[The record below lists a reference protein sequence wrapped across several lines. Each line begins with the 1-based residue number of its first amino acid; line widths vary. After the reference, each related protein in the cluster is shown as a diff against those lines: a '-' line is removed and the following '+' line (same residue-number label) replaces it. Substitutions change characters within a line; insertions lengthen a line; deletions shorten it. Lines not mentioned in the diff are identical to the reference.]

1 MDVATDL
8 EPAITSHEPPNME
21 SPAILTSEQPILTEI
36 YAYTPIQGSDS
47 IRVLKL
53 SPGQGNAALIG
64 ELVVVPLDES
74 THHEALSYVWG
85 DPTRS
90 EIMTCNGKMLP
101 ITRSLKLGLQAI
113 RSSVGTIT
121 LWADQV
127 CINQDDLAERSQQV
141 QFMHRIY
148 KTSDHVRV
156 WLGTDEYQEA
166 VTAFNFMKVLDLAL
180 EDGMEHVYDEDWKAL
195 RRFLSIS
202 WFERVWVCQEIG
214 TAVPASLYWGTA
226 VIDWITVTN
235 TSNTFRDGKHWKI
248 RRDLIKAPAVARPY
262 YLYERFEEGAMDSR
276 PRSFLSELHK
286 GRSQRLRATDLATTS
301 SPASD
306 ISLRYPRL
314 QAALLFKL
322 ITQRQSCRSTMTL
335 LSRSS
340 RKLARLNCCILFST
354 KGRIIEITE
363 DCPSWVPRW
372 DYLRG
377 RKNNLGDE
385 LSPLR
390 ATRGIPLDL
399 NMTSPY
405 SITLGGLEVDH
416 ITSKS
421 KMPASLV
428 SFEAAGLDQQN
439 LIVRLW
445 SDLTEARPTPNG
457 KRVTP
462 PDEIFGAA
470 SPFGVDLGQL
480 RGDASHEDADMWARE
495 VRTWCRRCNMYRT
508 SKGYFVLGPHL
519 AREGDNICV
528 LFGGKTLYCLRKI
541 DDHYTFIGEC
551 YAYGL
556 VNGEAVD
563 LMEKGEL
570 ERKSFILR

>member
-1 MDVATDL
+1 
-8 EPAITSHEPPNME
+8 
-21 SPAILTSEQPILTEI
+21 
-36 YAYTPIQGSDS
+36 
-47 IRVLKL
+47 
-53 SPGQGNAALIG
+53 
-64 ELVVVPLDES
+64 
-74 THHEALSYVWG
+74 
-85 DPTRS
+85 
-90 EIMTCNGKMLP
+90 MLP
-101 ITRSLKLGLQAI
+101 VTRSLKLGLQAI

-127 CINQDDLAERSQQV
+127 CINQDDLAKRSQQV

-156 WLGTDEYQEA
+156 WLGTDEYQNA
-166 VTAFNFMKVLDLAL
+166 VIAFNFMKVLDLAL
-180 EDGMEHVYDEDWKAL
+180 QDGMEHVYNEDRKAL

-214 TAVPASLYWGTA
+214 TAVPASLYWGTV
-226 VIDWITVTN
+226 VIDWITVTD
-235 TSNTFRDGKHWKI
+235 TSMTLRRGKHWKI
-248 RRDLIKAPAVARPY
+248 RRDLVSGLAVARPY
-262 YLYERFEEGAMDSR
+262 YLYRRLEERAMNAR

-286 GRSQRLRATDLATTS
+286 GRTVLQE
-301 SPASD
+301 AST
-306 ISLRYPRL
+306 LE
-314 QAALLFKL
+314 LLHSV
-322 ITQRQSCRSTMTL
+322 QHEREDQ
-335 LSRSS
+335 
-340 RKLARLNCCILFST
+340 
-354 KGRIIEITE
+354 ITE

-495 VRTWCRRCNMYRT
+495 
-508 SKGYFVLGPHL
+508 
-519 AREGDNICV
+519 
-528 LFGGKTLYCLRKI
+528 I

-563 LMEKGEL
+563 MMEKGEL